1 MVPVAAGGAS
11 TLQPGLPG
19 VGAGVSGPRSP
30 RTGETPC
37 PPLPPLS
44 LRAGFLCLRS
54 ENVLVF
60 ALGVT
65 ILGLCH
71 YTLTVKGSHLAIHG
85 ALTESK
91 RWSKIWALFFVEVSL
106 GGGRGGCGTLWA
118 TTLFWAR
125 SVCTAVCAHM
135 GRELQQL
142 VCGSKCAA
150 CTTVCVCVCECARP
164 QAIGRVLALG
174 GREPCEECTSVY
186 LG

>member
-19 VGAGVSGPRSP
+19 VGAEVSGPRSP

-65 ILGLCH
+65 ILGVCH

-91 RWSKIWALFFVEVSL
+91 RWSRIWALFFVEVSL
-106 GGGRGGCGTLWA
+106 GGGGGGCGTLWA
-118 TTLFWAR
+118 TTLFWA
-125 SVCTAVCAHM
+125 SMQVCLYSCVCPHGQRATAV
-135 GRELQQL
+135 GLWVQ
-142 VCGSKCAA
+142 VCSVHHS
-150 CTTVCVCVCECARP
+150 VCVCV
-164 QAIGRVLALG
+164 
-174 GREPCEECTSVY
+174 
-186 LG
+186 